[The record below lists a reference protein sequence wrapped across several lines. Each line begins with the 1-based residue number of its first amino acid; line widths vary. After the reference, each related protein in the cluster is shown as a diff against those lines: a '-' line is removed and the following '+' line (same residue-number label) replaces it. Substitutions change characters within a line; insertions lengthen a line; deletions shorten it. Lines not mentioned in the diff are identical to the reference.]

1 MGWIAIDCLNPGM
14 TLKAD
19 FVAPDGRI
27 LLPWGTVLQERHI
40 KMGKAWGV
48 RGAEIVGVDQGQ
60 ADADKAAKIGLEFL
74 EQSRLILG
82 PFLRC
87 AEDDHP
93 AMREIIRVVVE
104 RTALELAAG
113 KRPVFCVEV
122 SQPIPDLHAQRSE
135 DGELAAARLVQAQQ
149 ALVSLPEVYGKI
161 MEVLESPNSSAWHIA
176 EVVGGDSS
184 LCAKLL
190 KLVNSPL
197 YAFPSRIDSIPRAV
211 ALLGTRELSSLALGI
226 SVVSAFEGIPAA
238 PLNMEQ
244 FWMHSISTA
253 AYASLI
259 AAHVQHTSRERCFT
273 SGLLHDLGWLVM
285 LNKLPDACARAMYLS
300 RSQGVPLFE
309 MEQELLGF
317 DHAQVG
323 EALCRLWRLPVK
335 LTEMIRW
342 HHDLNQA
349 PAQLDASILHLANIL
364 ATAAGGG
371 TGGEGVLPPL
381 YARWIPG

>member
-244 FWMHSISTA
+244 FWMHSISIRPGSA
-253 AYASLI
+253 A
-259 AAHVQHTSRERCFT
+259 
-273 SGLLHDLGWLVM
+273 
-285 LNKLPDACARAMYLS
+285 
-300 RSQGVPLFE
+300 
-309 MEQELLGF
+309 
-317 DHAQVG
+317 
-323 EALCRLWRLPVK
+323 LPVACCTTWVGWSCSTSCPTLAPGPCIFPGARESRCLK
-335 LTEMIRW
+335 WSRNCWALTTPRS
-342 HHDLNQA
+342 A
-349 PAQLDASILHLANIL
+349 RRSV
-364 ATAAGGG
+364 GS
-371 TGGEGVLPPL
+371 GVC
-381 YARWIPG
+381 RSN